1 MIGKFGTNFL
11 INLYSSA
18 SSTSVQSNGGLSSM
32 EQGILNFFNLVL
44 QIIFNEIEIHITCLY
59 FFKNKNLTNDCH
71 QFCSSSCL
79 KQFWKRIWRE
89 NAKIKWKLS
98 MYSRTK
104 KNLTRILWNRNK
116 SFVFEMVFFVG
127 NVYIFWEGHKI
138 LRNLHLT
145 FVLM

>member
-1 MIGKFGTNFL
+1 MGGEVNTGRFRGKKKSSDFHNLSIPYLKRLLKVSWSKWFASNMIGKFGTNFL

-79 KQFWKRIWRE
+79 KQFWK
-89 NAKIKWKLS
+89 KKLTWKC
-98 MYSRTK
+98 
-104 KNLTRILWNRNK
+104 
-116 SFVFEMVFFVG
+116 
-127 NVYIFWEGHKI
+127 
-138 LRNLHLT
+138 
-145 FVLM
+145 